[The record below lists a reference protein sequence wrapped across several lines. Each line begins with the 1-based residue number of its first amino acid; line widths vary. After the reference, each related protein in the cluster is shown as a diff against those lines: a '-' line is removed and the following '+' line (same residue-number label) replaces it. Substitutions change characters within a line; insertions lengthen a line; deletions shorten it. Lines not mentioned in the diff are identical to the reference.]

1 MADIAIVAFIVLGAL
16 IGFSKGFILPLVAAG
31 GALFAVALLFAGP
44 FNGAV
49 PSGSVGLGAGALAL
63 GLGATLFTRVGML
76 IAGLVHRFGLLKKVD
91 RVLGIPVG
99 MATAAIVLYVVLLGV
114 LTLDAWLDP
123 LHGKAAIGTQEI
135 AALQTVAKANPT
147 LSMFASPTMLQ
158 ALLES
163 AAAKGPLSGDQLSQ
177 ADSALGFYEQKIRP
191 ELLTSKIVPVL
202 LSLGEKLPIIGR
214 PATLPTR

>member
-1 MADIAIVAFIVLGAL
+1 MADIAIVAFILLGAL

-31 GALFAVALLFAGP
+31 GALFAIAFLFAGP

-49 PSGSVGLGAGALAL
+49 PSGSVGLGAGAIAL
-63 GLGATLFTRVGML
+63 GLGATLFARIGMFVVGL
-76 IAGLVHRFGLLKKVD
+76 IHRFGFLKKVD
-91 RVLGIPVG
+91 RVLGIPIG
-99 MATAAIVLYVVLLGV
+99 MATAAVALYVALLGT

-135 AALQTVAKANPT
+135 AAVQTLAKTNPT
-147 LSMFASPTMLQ
+147 LSVFANPTMLQ

-177 ADSALGFYEQKIRP
+177 ADAALGFYEQKVRP
-191 ELLTSKIVPVL
+191 ELLQSRIVPVL
-202 LSLGEKLPIIGR
+202 LAIGEKLPFIGR

>member
-1 MADIAIVAFIVLGAL
+1 MADIAIVALILLGGV
-16 IGFSKGFILPLVAAG
+16 IGFAKGFVLPLLAAG
-31 GALFAVALLFAGP
+31 GALISIAFLFAGP

-49 PSGSVGLGAGALAL
+49 PSGSIGLGAGAIAL
-63 GLGATLFTRVGML
+63 GLGATLFARAGMVVVGL
-76 IAGLVHRFGLLKKVD
+76 IHRFGFLKKVD
-91 RVLGIPVG
+91 RVLGIPIG
-99 MATAAIVLYVVLLGV
+99 MATATVALYVALLGT

-135 AALQTVAKANPT
+135 AALQTIAKTNPI
-147 LSMFASPTMLQ
+147 LSVFASPTMLQ

-177 ADSALGFYEQKIRP
+177 ADSALGFYEQKVRP
-191 ELLTSKIVPVL
+191 ELLQSRIVPVL
-202 LSLGEKLPIIGR
+202 LAVGEKLPFIGR

>member
-1 MADIAIVAFIVLGAL
+1 VADIAIVALILLGAV
-16 IGFSKGFILPLVAAG
+16 IGFSKGFVLPLVAAG
-31 GALFAVALLFAGP
+31 GALFTMAFLFAGP
-44 FNGAV
+44 ANGAL
-49 PSGSVGLGAGALAL
+49 PSGTAGLGAGAIAL
-63 GLGATLFTRVGML
+63 GVGATLFARVGMM
-76 IAGLVHRFGLLKKVD
+76 IAGLIHRFGFLQKIDK
-91 RVLGIPVG
+91 VLGIPIG
-99 MATAAIVLYVVLLGV
+99 MATAAVELYVALLGT

-135 AALQTVAKANPT
+135 AALQTVAKTNPT
-147 LSMFASPTMLQ
+147 LSVFASPTMLQ

-177 ADSALGFYEQKIRP
+177 ADGPLGFYEQKVRP

-202 LSLGEKLPIIGR
+202 LAVGEKLPFIGR